1 MSVLTAI
8 LLGLLQGV
16 TVFLPISYSGHK
28 ALFQNL
34 LKLDLPSDGLMGF
47 LMNVSTFVSILLV
60 YRKDIGRMLG
70 EGVDFL
76 KGKTYEDPL
85 NEGRMA
91 PPLRI
96 LFFIIVGTVP
106 LLLVT
111 PISKRTGILM
121 DKTVFVGL
129 CMAAL
134 GAVLCIT
141 DKFVK
146 AGKKGEKTIT
156 GKDALYIGLGQALAV
171 IPGLSRIGI
180 TVALGMTRG
189 LKRDFSVRF
198 SLLLSLPSVVI
209 SVLISFFAL
218 FKSAVDWSRLFGCLA
233 AFVISVLTGYVSIQ
247 TLRIA
252 LKKKTLRYF
261 SYYLWV
267 VGAVAVI
274 LSLTLKL

>member
-1 MSVLTAI
+1 MSFLTAI
-8 LLGLLQGV
+8 LRGLLQGV

-28 ALFQNL
+28 ALFQTL
-34 LKLDLPSDGLMGF
+34 LKLDLPSDGLLKF
-47 LMNVSTFVSILLV
+47 FMNASTFVSILLL
-60 YRKDIGRMLG
+60 YRKDIGRMLR

-76 KGKTYEDPL
+76 KGKTYEYPL
-85 NEGRMA
+85 NAGRMA
-91 PPLRI
+91 PPLRV

-111 PISKRTGILM
+111 PISKRTDVLM
-121 DKTVFVGL
+121 GKTVFVGL

-141 DKFVK
+141 DKFVR
-146 AGKKGEKTIT
+146 AGRKGEKTIT
-156 GKDALYIGLGQALAV
+156 GKDAFYIGLGQALAV

-198 SLLLSLPSVVI
+198 SIFLSLPSVVI
-209 SVLISFFAL
+209 SVLVSFFAL
-218 FKSAVDWSRLFGCLA
+218 FKSAVDWSQILGCLA
-233 AFVISVLTGYVSIQ
+233 AFVISVLAGCVSIQ

-252 LKKKTLRYF
+252 LKKKKLRYF

-267 VGAVAVI
+267 VGAAAVV

>member
-28 ALFQNL
+28 ALFHNL
-34 LKLDLPSDGLMGF
+34 LKLDTASDGLMGF
-47 LMNVSTFVSILLV
+47 LMNASTFVSILLV
-60 YRKDIGRMLG
+60 YKNDIGRMLK
-70 EGVDFL
+70 ECADFL

-91 PPLRI
+91 PPLRV
-96 LFFIIVGTVP
+96 LFFIIIGTAP
-106 LLLVT
+106 LLLTT
-111 PISKRTGILM
+111 PISKRTDVLM
-121 DKTVFVGL
+121 DKTVFVGI
-129 CMAAL
+129 CMAAM
-134 GAVLCIT
+134 GAVLCIA

-146 AGKKGEKTIT
+146 AGKKKEKTMT
-156 GKDALYIGLGQALAV
+156 VKDALYIGLGQALAV
-171 IPGLSRIGI
+171 IPGLSRTGI
-180 TVALGMTRG
+180 TVAMGMTRG

-198 SLLLSLPSVVI
+198 SILLSLPSVVL
-209 SVLISFFAL
+209 SVIVSFFAL
-218 FKSAVDWSRLFGCLA
+218 FKSTVDWSQIWGCLA

-247 TLRIA
+247 TLRIL
-252 LKKKTLRYF
+252 LKKKKLRYF

-267 VGAVAVI
+267 VGAAAVI